1 MTPQETTL
9 ANLSDPL
16 YLPTLAELKIA
27 FPLSESYPTDSTE
40 FPWVSPSYGKFQTQ
54 LYNFQV
60 YTQEF
65 IASLATYLSE
75 RITLSY
81 QATGQTVLLLEV
93 GAGDGRLTHF
103 LKPKL
108 TDLISAGQLVCRAVD
123 TKEWEDNNQTN
134 TSSEVE
140 KLDYATALT
149 QAPEQPTIVL
159 SCWMTCFGEW
169 TADFRRA
176 PQVFEYLLIGDAF
189 RTAGFGAD
197 WYLPTDSGFTCHK
210 LTQLQNAAG
219 ETIIQG
225 SRGLYDGSPHNTA
238 SRTQVYTYIRHT

>member
-1 MTPQETTL
+1 MTPQETLL
-9 ANLSDPL
+9 ASMSDPL

-27 FPLSESYPTDSTE
+27 FPLSESYPTDSVE
-40 FPWVSPSYGKFQTQ
+40 FPWITPSYGKFQTE
-54 LYNFQV
+54 LHNFQV

-65 IASLATYLSE
+65 IASLAIYLAE
-75 RITLSY
+75 RIKVTYDTTS
-81 QATGQTVLLLEV
+81 QTVLLLEV

-108 TDLISAGQLVCRAVD
+108 AELIAADQLVCRAVD
-123 TKEWEDNNQTN
+123 TKEWEENKQTN
-134 TSSEVE
+134 VSSEVE
-140 KLDYATALT
+140 KLDYLTALT
-149 QAPEQPTIVL
+149 LAAGQPTIVI

-197 WYLPTDSGFTCHK
+197 WYLPADSGFTCHK
-210 LTQLQNAAG
+210 LTTPDHSTG
-219 ETIIQG
+219 ETVITG
-225 SRGLYDGSPHNTA
+225 SRGLYDGSPHNTH
-238 SRTQVYTYIRHT
+238 SRTIVQAYTRN